1 MEIFM
6 KKIGTVLILSMFL
19 SINLFSQD
27 DKVDNMQ
34 FEETPVIEERPN
46 YFAIG
51 AGYVGTF
58 IFANYSEVNSLLSSN
73 KLDLPEFKNP
83 IYMSGAH
90 GVTGI
95 GIIPNIRVGF
105 FGLGGTANVNRNIGD
120 TLKGASYSISLGGFS
135 LNYGIV
141 LFKSFAILPG
151 VNLGWSSATLEVYKT
166 SKSFDWTKLDN
177 KDEVNAYN
185 KRAEGTFWFAQPHI
199 DMEYALTPF
208 LMVRANVGYSMS
220 FLPTWKY
227 NKEATLDNVPSGLN
241 TSGMTLQFGILVGLF
256 NF

>member
-1 MEIFM
+1 M
-6 KKIGTVLILSMFL
+6 KKYGTLLILSMIL
-19 SINLFSQD
+19 CVNLYSQD
-27 DKVDNMQ
+27 EKIDNLQ
-34 FEETPVIEERPN
+34 FEETPIVEERPN

-58 IFANYSEVNSLLSSN
+58 IFSDYTEVNNLLKTN
-73 KLDLPEFKNP
+73 NLNLPEFKNP

-105 FGLGGTANVNRNIGD
+105 FGLSGTANVNSNND
-120 TLKGASYSISLGGFS
+120 TMLQGSSFSVSLGGFS
-135 LNYGIV
+135 INYGIV

-151 VNLGWSSATLEVYKT
+151 VNLGWSTATLEVYKT
-166 SKSFDWTKLDN
+166 PKTFDWTKIDN

-185 KRAEGTFWFAQPHI
+185 KVAQGSFWFAQPHI

-208 LMVRANVGYSMS
+208 LMVRANVGYSIS
-220 FLPTWKY
+220 FLPSWKY
-227 NKEATLDNVPSGLN
+227 NKEATLDNVPTGIN
-241 TSGMTLQFGILVGLF
+241 TSGMTLQFGVLVGLF